1 MNYNIS
7 LFFPCYNEEDNIEV
21 TIRKALKVLKSL
33 TDTFEI
39 IVVDDGSRDQTEKI
53 VKRLINEDKRIKL
66 IQHPQNKGYGAVLRT
81 GLKNARYDL
90 ICFTDADG
98 QFDFSQIREM
108 LPLIGD
114 AEVIIGYRRKRKDA
128 FYRLVNAKIY
138 GLVIRL
144 FFGLKVRDV
153 DCGFKLFRKKVIDDI
168 EIEAQGALASAE
180 ILVKIKSKG
189 YRIREIGVDHFS
201 RFGGK
206 STGANLKVIFKAA
219 KELFKFFPKLF
230 SLRFEKYFKR
240 KNRDVC

>member
-7 LFFPCYNEEDNIEV
+7 LFFPCYNEEENIEV
-21 TIRKALKVLKSL
+21 TIKKALKVLKSL

-39 IVVDDGSRDQTEKI
+39 IIVDDGSRDQTEKI
-53 VKRLINEDKRIKL
+53 VKKLINEDRRIKL
-66 IQHPQNKGYGAVLRT
+66 IQHPQNRGYGAVLRT
-81 GLKNARYDL
+81 GLKNSRYDL

-98 QFDFSQIREM
+98 QFDFSQIKEM

-114 AEVIIGYRRKRKDA
+114 AEVVIGYRRKRKDS
-128 FYRLVNAKIY
+128 FHRLVNAKIY

-153 DCGFKLFRKKVIDDI
+153 DCGFKLFKKEVIDNI

-189 YRIREIGVDHFS
+189 YRIKEIGVAHFP

-206 STGANLKVIFKAA
+206 STGANLRVIFKAA
-219 KELFKFFPKLF
+219 KELFRFFPKLF
-230 SLRFEKYFKR
+230 KIRVDACFKKS
-240 KNRDVC
+240 KNR

>member
-7 LFFPCYNEEDNIEV
+7 LFFPCYNEEENIEL
-21 TIRKALKVLKSL
+21 TIKKALKVLKGL
-33 TDTFEI
+33 ADTFEI

-53 VKRLINEDKRIKL
+53 VKSLIKEEKRIKL
-66 IQHPQNKGYGAVLRT
+66 IQHPQNRGYGAVLRT

-98 QFDFSQIREM
+98 QFDFSQINKM
-108 LPLIGD
+108 LPLIND
-114 AEVIIGYRRKRKDA
+114 AEVVIGYRNKRKDA

-144 FFGLKVRDV
+144 FFGLKVKDV
-153 DCGFKLFRKKVIDDI
+153 DCGFKLFKKKVIDDI
-168 EIEAQGALASAE
+168 EIESQGALASAE
-180 ILVKIKSKG
+180 ILIKIASKG
-189 YRIREIGVDHFS
+189 YRIKEVEVAHFS

-206 STGANLKVIFKAA
+206 STGANLGVIFKAA

-230 SLRFEKYFKR
+230 KLRLEKYFK
-240 KNRDVC
+240 

>member
-7 LFFPCYNEEDNIEV
+7 LFFPCYNEEDNIET
-21 TIRKALKVLKSL
+21 TIKKALNVLRSL

-39 IVVDDGSRDQTEKI
+39 IVVDDGSHDQTEKI
-53 VKRLINEDKRIKL
+53 VKSLIKEEKRIKL
-66 IQHPQNKGYGAVLRT
+66 IQHPRNRGYGAVLRT

-98 QFDFSQIREM
+98 QFDFSQIKKM
-108 LPLIGD
+108 LPLIND
-114 AEVIIGYRRKRKDA
+114 AEVVIGYRRKRRDA
-128 FYRLVNAKIY
+128 FHRLVNAKIY
-138 GLVIRL
+138 GVVIRL

-153 DCGFKLFRKKVIDDI
+153 DCGFKLFQKKVIDDI
-168 EIEAQGALASAE
+168 EIEARGALASAE

-189 YRIREIGVDHFS
+189 YRIKEIGVDHFP

-206 STGANLKVIFKAA
+206 STGANLRVIFKAA

-230 SLRFEKYFKR
+230 KLRL
-240 KNRDVC
+240 KNILKIV